1 MLSPA
6 CSIEASLLRGGALV
20 GRRERVGDHLALDVL
35 TSARRGDSSCDATL
49 HTPLVGALAI
59 GFPASTRLSVGRS
72 FCSHS
77 SLTKSIFFSS
87 RSERRGCSGS
97 AAAANFFCR
106 LTSPSYRVRSFLDP
120 TRSPAFARAARPP
133 RPPTPLQSAASAPSC
148 SARLQARCTEQND
161 AFINCRREISSRIR
175 LTRSGRRASDKIRKG
190 SNGVCNR

>member
-120 TRSPAFARAARPP
+120 TRSSGLCAGGPAAKTAN
-133 RPPTPLQSAASAPSC
+133 SAAVSGFSTIVFCTLAGSVHRAKRC
-148 SARLQARCTEQND
+148 IHQLQARDKFSYSPDEIGAPCERQNQ
-161 AFINCRREISSRIR
+161 
-175 LTRSGRRASDKIRKG
+175 KG
-190 SNGVCNR
+190 F